1 MLKHVA
7 IAFDRRFSKGTISGK
22 VLIELCLRRASRL
35 YILHISQ
42 IVSSSNSY
50 LCTNVIEDTLRVPTH
65 YSSLTHIQPITR
77 ICVLN
82 LAIYSIR
89 LTSISREYGLRS
101 NVFQKLVGLLI
112 SPDFT
117 TRFVFYNQRTKGISV
132 DRLTISSHVAVSK
145 NVCIRPG
152 ACEQ

>member
-7 IAFDRRFSKGTISGK
+7 VAVDRRFSKGTMNGM
-22 VLIELCLRRASRL
+22 VLIELCSRRASRL
-35 YILHISQ
+35 YILQ
-42 IVSSSNSY
+42 ILQILSGTNSY
-50 LCTNVIEDTLRVPTH
+50 LCTSLTEGTLRIPTH
-65 YSSLTHIQPITR
+65 YSSFTHIQPITR

-82 LAIYSIR
+82 LAIYSTR
-89 LTSISREYGLRS
+89 LTNISREYGLRS

-112 SPDFT
+112 NPGLT
-117 TRFVFYNQRTKGISV
+117 TRFVFYSQRTKGISV

-145 NVCIRPG
+145 NACIGPG